1 MKGERIQMK
10 HFTKIVLVLI
20 LLLLPCAIFLSSCL
34 LQPKEPEIEFSNF
47 KLSECYT
54 KYEFG
59 ISVYPLE
66 EEINV
71 GEVNDKETAVERAK
85 ELWDRRFPEDWCNS
99 ESWEKIQVSYDES
112 ENCWFVRAKYPVD
125 RDGEEPCALF
135 RSNGEVL
142 EVFFV

>member
-1 MKGERIQMK
+1 MK

-54 KYEFG
+54 EYEFEIG
-59 ISVYPLE
+59 VFPLE

-71 GEVNDKETAVERAK
+71 GEVNDIETAVERAK
-85 ELWDRRFPEDWCNS
+85 ELWDRRFPEGNYNAKG
-99 ESWEKIQVSYDES
+99 WEKIQVFYDES
-112 ENCWFVRAKYPVD
+112 ENCWLVSTELPSYI
-125 RDGEEPCALF
+125 DGVVPCALF

-142 EVFFV
+142 EVFLLV